1 MAYNARK
8 TEHAGPKK
16 GAGAYYGRKS
26 IAKKVS
32 NRRRRENDKH
42 EISTHGTSAKLRRQL
57 DLLEFASARPPQNCV
72 GFCQANTDGV

>member
-16 GAGAYYGRKS
+16 RAGAYYGRKS
-26 IAKKVS
+26 IAKKAS

-42 EISTHGTSAKLRRQL
+42 EISTHGTS
-57 DLLEFASARPPQNCV
+57 
-72 GFCQANTDGV
+72 QA